1 MKKWTAVFL
10 SLLLALEC
18 AAVCGCSSGGQVR
31 VLDSGG
37 QEIAALESL
46 SEERTELDGHAC
58 RAYLDI
64 ALSEAEECIASLY
77 GWDTQRARRYLLEEK
92 CVLYTA
98 FDSEASRAL
107 QDGYAQEGDPSVP
120 FGGAVADL
128 EGRLLAAFSGG
139 GEEGEN
145 YAAAKTPPYSSFKP
159 LSVYAPAMEQGL
171 IHWSTLYEDSPV
183 KTITDSDGRP
193 SDWPSNATGTY
204 THEMTALPAAIRE
217 SLNTTAV
224 RCMQE
229 VGVSESLRFLQ
240 ECFGLSL
247 DFEQNR
253 LALYG
258 EDEVIGNVALGYL
271 YEGISP
277 VEMAGYYQIFAN
289 GGVYHPPHALLKICD
304 SQGKAVYERQEE
316 GKQVIRPAT
325 ADILNRLL
333 QGVVS
338 PGGTGQEAACNGV
351 TVGGKTGS
359 GDDGYWFAGF
369 TPQYVC
375 TVWHAAGAENAT
387 SRLFSA
393 VVSGLENDPDARFP
407 QCPDVRQAAYCCE
420 SGLLISPACRRV
432 DLGYY
437 AAGSEPAVCTL
448 CNAH

>member
-1 MKKWTAVFL
+1 MKKWIAVFL

-18 AAVCGCSSGGQVR
+18 AAVSGCSSGGQVR
-31 VLDSGG
+31 VLDGGG

-46 SEERTELDGHAC
+46 SDERTELHDHAY
-58 RAYLDI
+58 RTYLEI
-64 ALSEAEECIASLY
+64 VLSEAEGCIASLY
-77 GWDTQRARRYLLEEK
+77 EWDTQQARRYLLEEE
-92 CVLYTA
+92 CTLYTA
-98 FDSEASRAL
+98 FDGGAFHSL
-107 QDGYAQEGDPSVP
+107 QNAYEQQAGGSLS
-120 FGGAVADL
+120 FGGAVTDL
-128 EGRLLAAFSGG
+128 QGNLLAVCSAG
-139 GEEGEN
+139 GEEGAN
-145 YAAAKTPPYSSFKP
+145 YATAKTPPYSAFKP
-159 LSVYAPAMEQGL
+159 LSVYMPAIERGL
-171 IHWSTLYEDSPV
+171 ITWSSLYEDSPV
-183 KTITDSDGRP
+183 KKITDSDGRP
-193 SDWPSNATGTY
+193 VDWPANATGTY
-204 THEMTALPAAIRE
+204 THENTLLPIAIKE
-217 SLNTTAV
+217 SLNTVAV

-229 VGVSESLRFLQ
+229 VGVSESLGFLQ

-289 GGVYHPPHALLKICD
+289 GGLYYPPHALFKICD
-304 SQGKAVYERQEE
+304 SQGKVIYERQEE
-316 GKQVIRPAT
+316 GQQVIRPST
-325 ADILNRLL
+325 ANILNHLL

-338 PGGTGQEAACNGV
+338 PGGTGQEAACDGV

-407 QCPDVRQAAYCCE
+407 QCPDVQQAAYCCE
-420 SGLLISPACRRV
+420 SGLLLSPQCRRV
-432 DLGYY
+432 DVGYF
-437 AAGSEPAVCTL
+437 ATDAMPAI